1 MSKNRRNQQPEEA
14 LSRFLDPE
22 TEALILG
29 GILAG
34 GEPVYRT
41 VSFLTVDDFTLERHQ
56 IIFRAIAQIAL
67 EVHPDL
73 TGVAYHLDATGRL
86 DAVGGLSALADI
98 HAKAIPDLGL
108 SHFGSKLRRKTLD
121 RRAFKLSE
129 KLSALCAQ
137 GFAANSTEIL
147 STSEEL
153 RTISETAF
161 ADEAGGVQS
170 IRPVREYGD
179 TQMRCVVEGLLY
191 EGTFNLLTGDSGHGK
206 STLALVIAAAVAG
219 SLDFAGRKTSA
230 RPVAI
235 LDRENPQGVIHERLD
250 RLCIQDGEYLKIW
263 GGWCAK
269 PAPGPDDPELL
280 AWIRMCDVKP
290 LIFFDSLIS
299 FFTGQSENDSTEAR
313 RYTDSFR
320 RLAHLGCTIVCIHH
334 TGKGETSR
342 DYRGSSDFKA
352 ACDCAW
358 HVSNSGNGKLETLQV
373 RPWKSRFTSL
383 EKLVFHYSDG
393 RFTEGTRSLSPT
405 RTVNEQL
412 TELLKAKPEI
422 KSGAFVKL
430 ALERGLGR
438 DRARDFLDQGVKHGT
453 IRRVDGR
460 HNSQMYTWIGLEE
473 GE

>member
-1 MSKNRRNQQPEEA
+1 MRKTRHNQKPEQGLGHLFDTEA
-14 LSRFLDPE
+14 
-22 TEALILG
+22 EALILG

-129 KLSALCAQ
+129 KLNALCAQ

-206 STLALVIAAAVAG
+206 STLALAIAAAVAG
-219 SLDFAGRKTSA
+219 GLDFAGRKTSA

-235 LDRENPQGVIHERLD
+235 LDRENPQAVIRGRLD
-250 RLCIQDGEYLKIW
+250 QLGIYDGEHLKIW
-263 GGWCAK
+263 GGWCK
-269 PAPGPDDPELL
+269 DPVPGPDDPQLL
-280 AWIRMCDVKP
+280 GWIRTCDAKP
-290 LIFFDSLIS
+290 LLIFDSVIS
-299 FFTGQSENDSTEAR
+299 FFTGQSENDSAEVR

-320 RLAHLGCTIVCIHH
+320 RLAHLGCTVVGIHH
-334 TGKGETSR
+334 SGKGETSK

-352 ACDCAW
+352 TCDCAW
-358 HVSNSGNGKLETLQV
+358 HISNSGVRKLENLEV
-373 RPWKSRFTSL
+373 RPWKSRFTTL
-383 EKLVFHYSDG
+383 ETLVFHYSDG
-393 RFTEGTRSLSPT
+393 NFTEATGSVKPT
-405 RTVNEQL
+405 RTVTEQL
-412 TELLKAKPEI
+412 VELLKANPGI
-422 KSGAFVKL
+422 KSTAFEKL
-430 ALERGLGR
+430 AKRLGR
-438 DRARDFLDQGVKHGT
+438 DRARDFLEQGFKSGT
-453 IRRVDGR
+453 IRREAGE
-460 HNSQMYTWIGLEE
+460 HNSQMHTWIGSDADES
-473 GE
+473 